1 MRLFKTVLPVLLLS
15 FTSVCLAQKEKSNS
29 DTRKFIENAE
39 ITKVNRDWN
48 GLAEFRSGLGESV
61 NFFPVEAID
70 LKTNKSIKSIQ
81 MDMYVISQVDGKNY
95 NFSKTSWI
103 DLDEVDEFV
112 KFIEQY
118 VIPNL
123 KERAEMNKSVTYI
136 FNSKEIIFSFK
147 IENVSRK
154 ISIYLKD
161 NGVTDNKHY
170 FWTESQVNKIPDL
183 LKVLKNIIITAANSR

>member
-1 MRLFKTVLPVLLLS
+1 MRLIKTVLPVLLLS

-39 ITKVNRDWN
+39 ITQVNRDWN
-48 GLAEFRSGLGESV
+48 GLAEFKSGIGESV
-61 NFFPVEAID
+61 NFYPVEAID

-81 MDMYVISQVDGKNY
+81 MDMYVASQVEGKSNY
-95 NFSKTSWI
+95 FFKSSWI

-123 KERAEMNKSVTYI
+123 NVRPEMNKSVTYI